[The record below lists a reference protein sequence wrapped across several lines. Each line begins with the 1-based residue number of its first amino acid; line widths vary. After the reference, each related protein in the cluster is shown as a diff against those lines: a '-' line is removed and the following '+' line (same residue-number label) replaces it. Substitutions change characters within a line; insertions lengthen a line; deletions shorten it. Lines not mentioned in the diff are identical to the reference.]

1 MRETPKS
8 DYTGC
13 IVIDPLTRIEG
24 HLRMEVHVEN
34 GLIVDARSCG
44 TLFRGIENILVGRD
58 PRDAQH
64 FTQRTCGVCT
74 YTHALCSVRALEDA
88 MGIEIPTNATHIR
101 NLVLGVQFMH
111 DHLVHFYHLHGL
123 DFIDIS
129 TVVDANLSKTCEL
142 AQQLSES
149 PYAREDFQET
159 QDKIQKLI
167 SSKQMGPFAGAYS
180 IGGHPAYYLSPEE
193 NLILVTHY
201 LKALRLQ
208 VKTAQA
214 MAIIGAKN
222 PHTQFLIAGGVTCY
236 DFLNPDSMQLF
247 YSLYEETLD
256 FIRHILIP
264 DILLISDKYKDWSR
278 YGDVSNLLAFGEFPQ
293 PQNERNL
300 ENRWL
305 RPGVIYNKDLSRVHK
320 FEPEK
325 IAEHIHHSWYKGKT
339 VSSPAYG
346 DTEPAFTK
354 MGDYEQYSWMKAPRY
369 NNQVVETG
377 PLAQMMVSY
386 AQGHEDVR
394 KNMDFML
401 KSLDMEIG
409 QMYSVL
415 GRTIARAVQCLTVGE
430 HVKNMYLDL
439 LSNLANG
446 DNQICEDVEVPEYAQ
461 GVGYLTAPRGGLS
474 HWMQIN
480 EGLISNFQLVVPSTW
495 NFGPRDLQDRPGP
508 VESALIG
515 TPIIDPKR
523 PVEVLRSVHA
533 FDPCI
538 ACAVHVIDMADNTE
552 TKIQIL

>member
-1 MRETPKS
+1 MKITPQS

-24 HLRMEVHVEN
+24 HLRMEVHLEN

-74 YTHALCSVRALEDA
+74 YTHALCSIRALEDA
-88 MGIEIPTNATHIR
+88 INIEIPANATLIR
-101 NLVLGVQFMH
+101 NLVLGIQFMH

-129 TVVDANLSKTCEL
+129 FVVEADIAKTCEL
-142 AQQLSES
+142 AQQISER
-149 PYAREDFQET
+149 PYAREDFQEAKN
-159 QDKIQKLI
+159 KIRKLI
-167 SSKQMGPFAGAYS
+167 NSKQMGPFAGAYS
-180 IGGHPAYYLSPEE
+180 IGGHPAYYLSAEE

-236 DFLNPDSMQLF
+236 DFLQPENMQLF

-264 DILLISDKYKDWSR
+264 DIILISKKYKDWVN
-278 YGDVSNLLAFGEFPQ
+278 YGDTHNLMSFGEFPEVN
-293 PQNERNL
+293 NERKL

-305 RPGVIYNKDLSRVHK
+305 KPGVIYNKDLSTVHP

-325 IAEHIHHSWYKGKT
+325 IAEHIQHSWYKGRA

-346 DTEPAFTK
+346 DTEPAFTQ
-354 MGDYEQYSWMKAPRY
+354 MGDANQYSWMKAPRY
-369 NNQVVETG
+369 NNLVVETG
-377 PLAQMMVSY
+377 PLAQMLISY
-386 AQGHEDVR
+386 AQGHEEVR
-394 KNMDFML
+394 KNLNFML
-401 KSLDMEIG
+401 TAIDIKIE

-415 GRTIARAVQCLTVGE
+415 GRTIARAVQCLTIGE
-430 HVKNMYLDL
+430 QVKNIYLEL
-439 LSNLANG
+439 LQNITSGN
-446 DNQICEDVEVPEYAQ
+446 NQICDDVEVPDYAQ

-480 EGLISNFQLVVPSTW
+480 KGLISNFQLVVPSTW
-495 NFGPRDLQDRPGP
+495 NFGPRDLQGRPGP

-515 TPIIDPKR
+515 TPIVDPKR
-523 PVEVLRSVHA
+523 PVEILRSVHA

-538 ACAVHVIDMADNTE
+538 ACAVHVIDAKNDFE
-552 TKIQIL
+552 TTVKIL

>member
-1 MRETPKS
+1 MKLTPQS

-13 IVIDPLTRIEG
+13 IIIDPLTRIEG

-74 YTHALCSVRALEDA
+74 YTHALCSIRALEDA
-88 MGIEIPTNATHIR
+88 INTEIPANATLIR
-101 NLVLGVQFMH
+101 NLVLGIQFMH

-129 TVVDANLSKTCEL
+129 FVIEADIDKTCEL
-142 AQQLSES
+142 ARKISER
-149 PYAREDFQET
+149 PYAKEDFQEAK
-159 QDKIQKLI
+159 DKIRKLI
-167 SSKQMGPFAGAYS
+167 NSKQMGPFAGAYS
-180 IGGHPAYYLSPEE
+180 IGGHPAYYLSAEE

-236 DFLNPDSMQLF
+236 DFLKPENMRAF
-247 YSLYEETLD
+247 YELYEETFG

-264 DILLISDKYKDWSR
+264 DIILISSQYKDWAN
-278 YGDVSNLLAFGEFPQ
+278 YGDTYNLLSFGEFPEVN
-293 PQNERNL
+293 NERIL

-305 RPGVIYNKDLSRVHK
+305 KPGVIYNKDLSNVHP

-325 IAEHIHHSWYKGKT
+325 IAEHIHYSWYKGRS

-346 DTEPAFTK
+346 DTEPSFTH
-354 MGDYEQYSWMKAPRY
+354 MGDQDQYSWMKAPRY
-369 NNQVVETG
+369 NNLVVETG
-377 PLAQMMVSY
+377 PLAQMLISY
-386 AQGHEDVR
+386 AQGHPQVR
-394 KNMDFML
+394 NNLDFML
-401 KSLDMEIG
+401 KATEIKIE

-415 GRTIARAVQCLTVGE
+415 GRTIARAVQCLTIAE
-430 HVKNMYLDL
+430 QVKNIYLEL
-439 LSNLANG
+439 LANLTSG
-446 DNQICEDVEVPEYAQ
+446 NNQICEDVEVPEYAQ

-480 EGLISNFQLVVPSTW
+480 NGLISNFQLVVPSTW
-495 NFGPRDLQDRPGP
+495 NFGPRDLQGRPGP
-508 VESALIG
+508 VEKALIG

-523 PVEVLRSVHA
+523 PVEILRSVHA

-538 ACAVHVIDMADNTE
+538 ACAVHVIDQRNNIE
-552 TKIQIL
+552 TTINVL